1 MGECVIEINIEEN
14 LYIIMSD
21 TKQFKVFLK
30 REIIND
36 KDYAL

>member
-21 TKQFKVFLK
+21 TKQFKVFFK